1 MYLNLT
7 LAIEML
13 CKNMFNR
20 KFTFKPISCLTSHL
34 FYNQLNSLEYLFTLD
49 PSARVLNTQHEVDI
63 SAQFHHSGYDIKFQ
77 FFTNES
83 LPRFLKKSTFL
94 NFFLEKR
101 MTISKDGTELYF
113 DGFVTPEY
121 QEHAQNIH
129 NVIWFIGDDL
139 KNKKHVKSHA

>member
-13 CKNMFNR
+13 SKNAFNR

-49 PSARVLNTQHEVDI
+49 PNARVLNTQYEVDV
-63 SAQFHHSGYDIKFQ
+63 SAQFQYSGYDFRLQ
-77 FFTNES
+77 FFTKES
-83 LPRFLKKSTFL
+83 LPRFLKKSIFL

-101 MTISKDGTELYF
+101 LSVSKDGVELYS
-113 DGFVTPEY
+113 DGLLAPEY
-121 QEHAQNIH
+121 KEHEQNIH
-129 NVIWFIGDDL
+129 NAIWFIGDDL
-139 KNKKHVKSHA
+139 KNKKHIKQAN